1 MQSAHGGNVEGKTDR
16 SLLHRRHI
24 HRYPEDVDSLAP
36 LAADPKDAKG
46 KDANWKIMERRL
58 IAAFKRSL
66 QDEVQ
71 SRNDIA
77 EELVHVVP
85 RRELVGKITE
95 LLAQRK

>member
-1 MQSAHGGNVEGKTDR
+1 
-16 SLLHRRHI
+16 
-24 HRYPEDVDSLAP
+24 
-36 LAADPKDAKG
+36 
-46 KDANWKIMERRL
+46 MERRL